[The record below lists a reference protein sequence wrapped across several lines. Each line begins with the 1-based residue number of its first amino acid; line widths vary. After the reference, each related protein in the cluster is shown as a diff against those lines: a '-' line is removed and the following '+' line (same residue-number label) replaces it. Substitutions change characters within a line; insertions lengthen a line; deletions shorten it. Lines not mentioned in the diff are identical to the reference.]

1 MGNKTLKG
9 ETMDI
14 DKIEEAQGDWQFD
27 EMKDDVFE
35 YLDELRES
43 GETNMF
49 GAHTYVMETFEIS
62 KIMAIKFVA
71 SWMESYG
78 ESRLQN
84 FLNKD
89 FINKVDGW

>member
-1 MGNKTLKG
+1 MN
-9 ETMDI
+9 I
-14 DKIEEAQGDWQFD
+14 DKAEEHERDAQFD
-27 EMKDDVFE
+27 EIANEVFE

-49 GAHTYVMETFEIS
+49 GAHRYVMETFDID

-71 SWMESYG
+71 SWMENHG
-78 ESRLQN
+78 APRLQN